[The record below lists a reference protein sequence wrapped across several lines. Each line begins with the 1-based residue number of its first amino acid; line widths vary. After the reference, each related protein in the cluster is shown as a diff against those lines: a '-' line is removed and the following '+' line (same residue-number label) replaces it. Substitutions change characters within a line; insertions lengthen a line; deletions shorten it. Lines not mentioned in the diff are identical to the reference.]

1 MPKLAF
7 FLMSALAVFSLP
19 SHAAEIGTVS
29 CDALNPT
36 PHIIFKTSYGQ
47 LVHDISTPQHQI
59 QAMSSRP
66 EKGILIDGL
75 ATATTFGSIRINTA
89 HGIKISD
96 TDYCIIPDEIEVY
109 FGYSNPTIYVAKE
122 YPVDSCRFSLIIR
135 HEQTHQRINILTM
148 QYFLPII
155 RNAAE
160 KIIRQARSV
169 KISIPTDDR
178 LALALLQRYYA
189 IKLMPIIEK
198 FNLAREQEHQKL
210 DNSTNYAMEYNI
222 CNKFE
227 QTVEE

>member
-7 FLMSALAVFSLP
+7 FLLSALAVFSLP

-29 CDALNPT
+29 CDALNPN

-75 ATATTFGSIRINTA
+75 ATATTLGSIRINTA

-96 TDYCIIPDEIEVY
+96 NDYCIIPDEIEVY

-122 YPVDSCRFSLIIR
+122 YPVAGCRFSLIIR

-155 RNAAE
+155 RSAAE

-169 KISIPTDDR
+169 KISTPTDDR

-210 DNSTNYAMEYNI
+210 DNSTNYAMEYDI

-227 QTVEE
+227 QTTGE